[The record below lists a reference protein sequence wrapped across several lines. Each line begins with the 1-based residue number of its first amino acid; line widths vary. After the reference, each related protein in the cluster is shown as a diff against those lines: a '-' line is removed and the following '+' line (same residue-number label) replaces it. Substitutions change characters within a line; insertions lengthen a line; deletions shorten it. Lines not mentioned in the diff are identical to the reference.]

1 MSPLTK
7 ALVVLVTLLS
17 VVMVAVAIPF
27 VAKTDNYKNQ
37 VDTLKGELAAARQ
50 KASMVE
56 QDIQNIY
63 AKTRGS
69 IAQLTSEKSQLQAQ
83 IDKLTD
89 DLSASQKQVSSLNQ
103 SKALAEADIA
113 RLSASSEQSQTLLS
127 TVTKDLNQA
136 RQELLT
142 EKTRAIQLADA
153 QTKLQGEVASM
164 RRQVKRM
171 QEAMVALENE
181 NQKLADRAASIPA
194 DLKDSASQIVTAS
207 KKIQGQ
213 VQAIDQVSDVTLVQ
227 VNIGSSDGV
236 MENMKFNIHR
246 NGQFVGNM
254 VIETVDA
261 TDSAGRVTLLS
272 DGAIQV
278 GDLITAATF

>member
-1 MSPLTK
+1 M
-7 ALVVLVTLLS
+7 
-17 VVMVAVAIPF
+17 
-27 VAKTDNYKNQ
+27 
-37 VDTLKGELAAARQ
+37 
-50 KASMVE
+50 
-56 QDIQNIY
+56 
-63 AKTRGS
+63 
-69 IAQLTSEKSQLQAQ
+69 
-83 IDKLTD
+83 
-89 DLSASQKQVSSLNQ
+89 SSLNQ